1 MELLEAFSPLLPAIG
16 NPTIITHLEDLT
28 ISNVIFLHNFHKY
41 TFCDF
46 LIKMYIKVKYF
57 WGNFIQDS
65 GHHS

>member
-1 MELLEAFSPLLPAIG
+1 MELFEALSPLLLAIG
-16 NPTIITHLEDLT
+16 QPTIITHLEELT
-28 ISNVIFLHNFHKY
+28 ISNVIFLHNIRKY
-41 TFCDF
+41 AFKF